1 MREKLKIRRMFDKL
15 KQLHNLKKLQD
26 DFKKERLTFD
36 DRGVEVT
43 INGNFEVEAV
53 KLNPELT
60 IVEQQEVLKHC
71 LNMARQEIQ
80 KTLASRISKDLLQ
93 M

>member
-1 MREKLKIRRMFDKL
+1 MFD
-15 KQLHNLKKLQD
+15 NLKKLHELKKIQD
-26 DFKKERLTFD
+26 SFKKERLTFD

-43 INGNFEVEAV
+43 INGNFEVEV
-53 KLNPELT
+53 IKLNPELSIT
-60 IVEQQEVLKHC
+60 DQQEVLKHC

-80 KTLASRISKDLLQ
+80 KTLASRIGKDLLQ